1 MGVAEIVISRPL
13 SRVSDRRVRRE
24 LRRAAFHAAL
34 AGRRARH
41 VGPGSALSDRRVTRA
56 MQRSSG
62 HLVRAVSLSVNPPPS
77 HRVRNTV
84 LVVAGSAAA
93 VVAVITLRR
102 ATRWPDDSEW
112 GDV

>member
-1 MGVAEIVISRPL
+1 
-13 SRVSDRRVRRE
+13 
-24 LRRAAFHAAL
+24 
-34 AGRRARH
+34 
-41 VGPGSALSDRRVTRA
+41 
-56 MQRSSG
+56 
-62 HLVRAVSLSVNPPPS
+62 VRAVSLSVNPPPS